1 MIARCGPWV
10 ADRPAN
16 ATNAGKHADSHVVVH
31 ISGIAY
37 PNKPAAGTGISTE
50 SLGFRP
56 VLPGGS
62 ND

>member
-1 MIARCGPWV
+1 MIARCRPRDT
-10 ADRPAN
+10 DRLAN
-16 ATNAGKHADSHVVVH
+16 GINAGQHTDSHVVVH